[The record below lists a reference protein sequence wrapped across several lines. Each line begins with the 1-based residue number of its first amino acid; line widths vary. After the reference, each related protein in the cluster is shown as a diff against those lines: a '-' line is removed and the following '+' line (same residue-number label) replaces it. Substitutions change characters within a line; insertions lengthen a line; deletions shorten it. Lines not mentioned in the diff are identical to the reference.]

1 MQQHRHHGDM
11 VIFYASEDL
20 GNVFFFFFFHGDDRG
35 YFHWVSR
42 YKLIVHSSA
51 GIRIFSIRI
60 SVLKDPL
67 WPACL
72 I

>member
-20 GNVFFFFFFHGDDRG
+20 GNVFFFFFFHGDDRE